1 MLDPHFYSETSP
13 ERERHDLILEHLH
26 RVRDVARRIHR
37 RLPRS
42 VSLDDL
48 ASTGVVGLIA
58 AIDRFDPSRGVT
70 LKTYAEHRSE
80 ALSSIACVGWIGP
93 PADSVSKPSR
103 SSCYYSTGAT
113 DKATARRRRDR
124 RSA

>member
-1 MLDPHFYSETSP
+1 MLDPHCYSETSS

-37 RLPRS
+37 RLPPS

-70 LKTYAEHRSE
+70 LKTYAEHKIRG
-80 ALSSIACVGWIGP
+80 AIF
-93 PADSVSKPSR
+93 DSLR
-103 SSCYYSTGAT
+103 RLDWAT
-113 DKATARRRRDR
+113 RRQRKQARQIQAAVRVLLQMTKRPT
-124 RSA
+124 